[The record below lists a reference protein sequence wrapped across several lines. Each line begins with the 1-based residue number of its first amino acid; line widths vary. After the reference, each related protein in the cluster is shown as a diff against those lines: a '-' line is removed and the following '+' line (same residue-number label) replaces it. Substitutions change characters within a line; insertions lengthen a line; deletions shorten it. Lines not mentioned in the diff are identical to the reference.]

1 MEFFT
6 QAITVLKMLVIA
18 IGAGILVWGGVN
30 LMEGY
35 GGDNAASRSQGIKQI
50 MAGGGIIVIGTVLV
64 PLLGSLFTI

>member
-6 QAITVLKMLVIA
+6 TAINVLKMLVIA

-35 GGDNAASRSQGIKQI
+35 GSDNPASRSQGIKQI
-50 MAGGGIIVIGTVLV
+50 MAGGGIIAIGTLLV
-64 PLLGSLFTI
+64 PLLANLFAM